1 MCTAHRGQH
10 NRMRRMMLLIAPL
23 AWLGLSLPVFGEQ
36 EYVTRYDAF
45 IGYGFLSSPN
55 VSLWENGFAAQV
67 GFRPKTWYSFGFDY
81 TMATGDG
88 MITPNLLPNELQ
100 TQLGGTLTQL
110 AKAGLVPPGYHLQV
124 PIHSRTQTFAVGPQ
138 LAFRHF
144 AHETIFFRPLF
155 AGAMFEKATPQPG
168 DAIAKMIVANL
179 TPAGSKTDTVGF
191 VGLGGGFD
199 ILLSKHFA
207 MRSQVDVVYDHLF
220 NDILK
225 DGRWTVRFSVG
236 PAFNFGR
243 NIKK

>member
-1 MCTAHRGQH
+1 MCTAQRAQH
-10 NRMRRMMLLIAPL
+10 NPRRNMMPFIAPL
-23 AWLGLSLPVFGEQ
+23 AFLCVSLPAVGQQ
-36 EYVTRYDAF
+36 EYVTRYDTF

-55 VSLWENGFAAQV
+55 ISLFENGFAAQF
-67 GFRPKTWYSFGFDY
+67 GFRPKTWYSFGVDY
-81 TMATGDG
+81 TLATGDG

-100 TQLGGTLTQL
+100 QSLQARLGQL
-110 AKAGLVPPGYHLQV
+110 AAAGLIPPGYTLSV
-124 PIHSRTQTFAVGPQ
+124 PIHSRTQTVAVGPQ

-144 AHETIFFRPLF
+144 THETIFFRPLF
-155 AGAMFEKATPQPG
+155 AGAMFETATPQPT
-168 DAIAKMIVANL
+168 DLIAKAIVAQL
-179 TPAGSKTDTVGF
+179 APAGHKTDTAGF

-199 ILLSKHFA
+199 ILFSKHFA

-220 NDILK
+220 NDLLK

>member
-1 MCTAHRGQH
+1 MCTAQRGH

-45 IGYGFLSSPN
+45 VGYGFLSSPN

-81 TMATGDG
+81 TMAVGDG

-110 AKAGLVPPGYHLQV
+110 AKAGLVPPGYSLQV

-144 AHETIFFRPLF
+144 THETIFFRPLF
-155 AGAMFEKATPQPG
+155 AGAMFEEATPKPG
-168 DAIAKMIVANL
+168 DAIAKMVVANL
-179 TPAGSKTDTVGF
+179 TPAGNKTDTAGF

-199 ILLSKHFA
+199 ILFSKHFA

-236 PAFNFGR
+236 PAFNFGK

>member
-1 MCTAHRGQH
+1 MCTAQRAQ
-10 NRMRRMMLLIAPL
+10 NNYARRMLQFIAPL
-23 AWLGLSLPVFGEQ
+23 AFLSLALPAFSEQ

-55 VSLWENGFAAQV
+55 VSLFENGFAAQV

-81 TMATGDG
+81 TLAVGDG

-100 TQLGGTLTQL
+100 QQLGGTLAQMTR
-110 AKAGLVPPGYHLQV
+110 AGLAPPGYNLQV

-144 AHETIFFRPLF
+144 RHQTIFFRPLF

-168 DAIAKMIVANL
+168 DPIAKAIVANL
-179 TPAGSKTDTVGF
+179 APAGSKTDTAGF

-243 NIKK
+243 NIKQ